1 VSVPVLRKDFILE
14 PYQVLE
20 ARVAGADCVLL
31 IAECLDDSAL
41 RDLHDLAREL
51 GMESLIELY
60 EPQNLD
66 RVLALSP
73 PLVGINNRDL
83 KTFVTDLNHSI
94 RLRSRVRAEVLLVS
108 ESGIS
113 GRADV
118 VRLQGAGIHAVLVGE
133 TLMRSAD
140 VGRKLDELIGTGD

>member
-1 VSVPVLRKDFILE
+1 
-14 PYQVLE
+14 
-20 ARVAGADCVLL
+20 
-31 IAECLDDSAL
+31 
-41 RDLHDLAREL
+41 
-51 GMESLIELY
+51 
-60 EPQNLD
+60 
-66 RVLALSP
+66 
-73 PLVGINNRDL
+73 
-83 KTFVTDLNHSI
+83 VTDLNHSI